1 VSQTLFFYISVFKS
15 KEGWE
20 VDKKVKEIKLT
31 NNHILTTHKK
41 INIGVDG
48 FMRREFDESNF
59 VF

>member
-15 KEGWE
+15 REGWE
-20 VDKKVKEIKLT
+20 VDKRVKEIK
-31 NNHILTTHKK
+31 NNHILITYKK

>member
-1 VSQTLFFYISVFKS
+1 MSQTLFSYISVFKS
-15 KEGWE
+15 REGWE
-20 VDKKVKEIKLT
+20 VDKRVKEIK
-31 NNHILTTHKK
+31 NNHILITHKK

>member
-20 VDKKVKEIKLT
+20 VDKKVKEINLT
-31 NNHILTTHKK
+31 NNHILIKHKK

>member
-15 KEGWE
+15 REGWE

-31 NNHILTTHKK
+31 NNHILTIHKK
-41 INIGVDG
+41 INIGVDE

>member
-15 KEGWE
+15 REGWE
-20 VDKKVKEIKLT
+20 VDKRVKEIK
-31 NNHILTTHKK
+31 NNHILITHKK